1 MEEKSLNILDKMVL
15 LYFVIQIFFIRWFN
29 GKSYIS
35 YVGILLFLI
44 MILRKKNIFK
54 LKITDLIVCYMFISI
69 VCINIAGNG
78 IQPLL
83 VKNLYTQGIADFLVI
98 AYILILGYENR
109 EGLGRFIRNDL
120 FYIFNIYFLINIPI
134 LLKQIGNTYF
144 LMRNFEQNPF
154 YQDHIT
160 GLIGANG
167 THELTFYWIML
178 ILINMYRYSVKK
190 EKALLA
196 VNILYCI
203 FMVIISSQNDNT
215 AFFMIFP
222 LIIIQY
228 FLKDILNKRKLLSN
242 LIKLSVF
249 LIAFMAIGWVLYY
262 ENTNVNEFVNSRVV
276 EKLNQYGIIHDES
289 KKLEQDW
296 TDDEERI
303 ALYKYAIKEGN
314 GYGIGKGIGSIES
327 YGDPSM
333 PDHFGMSEIS
343 LRTYEGGI
351 VYLCGYIVLFSY
363 FLYRIF
369 RINENTPKVLS
380 LLIIILDIVL
390 FSIYTL
396 IFRLPFYSFVLV
408 FITLIFSSHYN
419 SCNLSNKLK
428 DGIQIN
434 EKE

>member
-1 MEEKSLNILDKMVL
+1 MEEKSLNVLDKIVL
-15 LYFVIQIFFIRWFN
+15 LYFVIQVFFIRWFN

-35 YVGILLFLI
+35 YIGILLFFI
-44 MILRKKNIFK
+44 MILRKKHIFK
-54 LKITDLIVCYMFISI
+54 LKITDLIVCYMFVSI

-83 VKNLYTQGIADFLVI
+83 VRNLYTQGIADFFVI
-98 AYILILGYENR
+98 AYILILVYENR

-134 LLKQIGNTYF
+134 LLKQIGNTFF
-144 LMRNFEQNPF
+144 LMRNFEENPF

-190 EKALLA
+190 EKALLV
-196 VNILYCI
+196 VNVIYVI
-203 FMVIISSQNDNT
+203 FMIIISSQNDNT
-215 AFFMIFP
+215 AFFIIFP
-222 LIIIQY
+222 LIISQY
-228 FLKDILNKRKLLSN
+228 FLKDIFNKKKLLCN
-242 LIKLSVF
+242 IVKLAVF
-249 LIAFMAIGWVLYY
+249 FIVFMTMGGILYY
-262 ENTNVNEFVNSRVV
+262 ENKNVNEFVNSRVI
-276 EKLNQYGIIHDES
+276 EKLHQYGIINDEAE
-289 KKLEQDW
+289 KNEQDW
-296 TDDEERI
+296 SDDEERI
-303 ALYKYAIKEGN
+303 SLYKYAIKDGN

-343 LRTYEGGI
+343 SRTYEGGI
-351 VYLCGYIVLFSY
+351 VYLCGYIVMFSY
-363 FLYRIF
+363 FLYRVF
-369 RINENTPKVLS
+369 RINENTPKILS
-380 LLIIILDIVL
+380 LLIIIFDIVL

-396 IFRLPFYSFVLV
+396 IFRLPFFAFALV

-419 SCNLSNKLK
+419 NYNLSKN
-428 DGIQIN
+428 
-434 EKE
+434 